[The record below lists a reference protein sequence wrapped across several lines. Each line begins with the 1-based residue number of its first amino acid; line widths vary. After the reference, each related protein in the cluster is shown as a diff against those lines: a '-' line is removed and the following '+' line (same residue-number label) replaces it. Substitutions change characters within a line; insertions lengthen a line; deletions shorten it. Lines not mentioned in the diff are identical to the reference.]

1 MFVLAVVK
9 LDILFIMLPRL
20 VDAADKAGETDP
32 SETADNRV
40 VPADATGN
48 VLGAIRDAVGF
59 FETTLLVFDTAFFA
73 KRDVPFTPPVS
84 FR

>member
-1 MFVLAVVK
+1 MFVLAVVR
-9 LDILFIMLPRL
+9 LDIVFMILPGL

-32 SETADNRV
+32 SETTGHRV
-40 VPADATGN
+40 VPADATSN